1 MEKFGIKQIA
11 IIVVISFMLLLSG
24 TCITLFIN
32 KYLVTNYNKD
42 EIVNK
47 ATFVYRD
54 NLEK

>member
-1 MEKFGIKQIA
+1 MDRIGIKQIA
-11 IIVVISFMLLLSG
+11 IIVIISLMLLLFG
-24 TCITLFIN
+24 TFITLFIN
-32 KYLVTNYNKD
+32 NYLIKNYNKD

>member
-1 MEKFGIKQIA
+1 MDKLGIKQIA
-11 IIVVISFMLLLSG
+11 IIVIISLMLLLSG
-24 TCITLFIN
+24 TLITLFIN
-32 KYLVTNYNKD
+32 NYLINNYNKD